1 MKALI
6 NYLEKIPKTAIL
18 VISVA
23 LVMIL
28 GVIDN
33 LTGYEISFSIFYLL
47 PVVLVSWFD
56 KRSHAVII
64 SILSAVMWLWA
75 DIYSGHIYSHP
86 AIHVWNSII
95 ILGFFLMAAFSLL
108 EIKKL
113 LENDHTFARTDF
125 LTGVANS
132 RAFYYS
138 AQIEID
144 RSVRFSRPFTV
155 AYIDIDNFKQ
165 VNDTLGHLQGDNLL
179 QSVAK
184 TIKDNIRSIDIVARL
199 GGDEFAILFSETNE
213 ENAKTAINKV
223 QRELLSIVKNNDW
236 PVTFSI
242 GAVTCYE
249 SCNLDELIKEVD
261 KLMYTVKERGKN
273 GIEYKIHETPIQ
285 QGAPPDA
292 AEPHIS

>member
-1 MKALI
+1 MKALF
-6 NYLEKIPKTAIL
+6 NYLDKIPKTTIL
-18 VISVA
+18 LISII

-28 GVIDN
+28 GVIDH
-33 LTGYEISFSIFYLL
+33 LTGYDISFSIFYLL

-56 KRSHAVII
+56 KRSHAAII
-64 SILSAVMWLWA
+64 SILSAAVWLWA

-86 AIHVWNSII
+86 AIPAWNSIMR
-95 ILGFFLMAAFSLL
+95 LAFFLIIAFSLL

-113 LENDHTFARTDF
+113 LEKEQTSARTDF

-132 RAFYYS
+132 RAFFS
-138 AQIEID
+138 FARTEID
-144 RSVRFSRPFTV
+144 RSVRFNRPFTI

-199 GGDEFAILFSETNE
+199 GGDEFTILFTETNE
-213 ENAKTAINKV
+213 ENAKTALNKV
-223 QRELLSIVKNNDW
+223 QKELLSIVKNNDW

-261 KLMYTVKERGKN
+261 KLMYTIKESGKN
-273 GIEYKIHETPIQ
+273 GIAYKIHETPINDT
-285 QGAPPDA
+285 PPA
-292 AEPHIS
+292 MAESRR

>member
-1 MKALI
+1 MKALF
-6 NYLEKIPKTAIL
+6 NYLGKIPKTAIL
-18 VISVA
+18 VISFA

-28 GVIDN
+28 GVIDH
-33 LTGYEISFSIFYLL
+33 LTGYDISFSIFYLL

-64 SILSAVMWLWA
+64 SILSAAVWLFA
-75 DIYSGHIYSHP
+75 DISSGHIYSHSAIP
-86 AIHVWNSII
+86 AWNSIMR
-95 ILGFFLMAAFSLL
+95 LGFFLIVAFSLL

-113 LENDHTFARTDF
+113 LEKEQTSARTDF

-132 RAFYYS
+132 RAFYS
-138 AQIEID
+138 FAQIEID
-144 RSVRFSRPFTV
+144 RSARFSRPFTI

-165 VNDTLGHLQGDNLL
+165 VNDRLGHIQGDNLL

-199 GGDEFAILFSETNE
+199 GGDEFAILCSETNE
-213 ENAKTAINKV
+213 ENAKTALNKV
-223 QRELLSIVKNNDW
+223 QKELLSIVKNNDW

-242 GAVTCYE
+242 GAVICSK
-249 SCNLDELIKEVD
+249 SCDLDELIKEAD

-273 GIEYKIHETPIQ
+273 GIKYKIYEIPIPQ
-285 QGAPPDA
+285 DTPPDA
-292 AEPHIS
+292 AESHH